1 VVELSSI
8 NRLLEIMAQLRD
20 PEKGCPWDRKQTYKT
35 IVPYTL
41 EEAYEVADAIER
53 EDFDE
58 LKSELGDLLFQ
69 VVFYSQIAKEEGR
82 FTFDDVA
89 ADIADKMYRRHP
101 HVFADANF
109 ETEEELGSA
118 WEAIKAQE
126 RDRQPDGSALA
137 GVTQGLPALMRAQK
151 LTKKASKVGFDWLNP
166 EGAFDKM
173 VEEVAEVREAWDS
186 GDRDHLAD
194 ELGDILFVMTNIIR
208 KLGFESEEI
217 MRAANNKFERRF
229 RAMEQYLAAQGHDD
243 MTQLELEQME
253 SAWQEIKK
261 VEKKNQ

>member
-1 VVELSSI
+1 MSSMD
-8 NRLLEIMAQLRD
+8 RLLEIMSQLRD
-20 PEKGCPWDRKQTYKT
+20 PQTGCPWDRKQTYKT

-53 EDFDE
+53 NDFDE

-69 VVFYSQIAKEEGR
+69 VVFYSQIASEEGR

-89 ADIADKMYRRHP
+89 AGIADKMHRRHP

-109 ETEEELGSA
+109 ETEEQLGSA

-126 RDRQPDGSALA
+126 RNEQADMSALA
-137 GVTQGLPALMRAQK
+137 GVTKGLPALMRAQK
-151 LTKKASKVGFDWLNP
+151 LTKKASRVGFDWPDP

-173 VEEVAEVREAWDS
+173 VEEVAEVREAWAS

-229 RAMEQYLAAQGHDD
+229 RAMELHLAEQGYADL
-243 MTQLELEQME
+243 TQLQLEQME
-253 SAWQEIKK
+253 AAWQAIKK
-261 VEKKNQ
+261 VEKNNP

>member
-1 VVELSSI
+1 MD
-8 NRLLEIMAQLRD
+8 RLLEIMSQLRD
-20 PEKGCPWDRKQTYKT
+20 PQTGCPWDRKQTYKT

-53 EDFDE
+53 NDFDE

-69 VVFYSQIAKEEGR
+69 VVFYSQIASEEGR

-89 ADIADKMYRRHP
+89 AGIADKMHRRHP

-109 ETEEELGSA
+109 ETEEQLGSA

-126 RDRQPDGSALA
+126 RNEQADMSALA
-137 GVTQGLPALMRAQK
+137 GVTKGLPALMRAQK
-151 LTKKASKVGFDWLNP
+151 LTKKASRVGFDWPDP

-173 VEEVAEVREAWDS
+173 VEEVAEVREAWAS

-229 RAMEQYLAAQGHDD
+229 RAMELHLAEQGHADL
-243 MTQLELEQME
+243 TQLQLEQME
-253 SAWQEIKK
+253 AAWQAIKK
-261 VEKKNQ
+261 VEKNNT

>member
-1 VVELSSI
+1 MD
-8 NRLLEIMAQLRD
+8 RLLEIMAQLRD
-20 PEKGCPWDRKQTYKT
+20 PQTGCPWDRKQTYKT

-53 EDFDE
+53 NDFDE

-69 VVFYSQIAKEEGR
+69 VVFYSQIASEEGR

-89 ADIADKMYRRHP
+89 AGIADKMHRRHP

-109 ETEEELGSA
+109 ETEEQLGSA

-126 RDRQPDGSALA
+126 RNEQADMSALA
-137 GVTQGLPALMRAQK
+137 GVTKGLPALMRAQK
-151 LTKKASKVGFDWLNP
+151 LTKKASRVGFDWPDP

-173 VEEVAEVREAWDS
+173 VEEVAEVREAWAS

-229 RAMEQYLAAQGHDD
+229 RAMELHLGEQGHADL
-243 MTQLELEQME
+243 TQLQLEQME
-253 SAWQEIKK
+253 AAWQAIKK
-261 VEKKNQ
+261 VEKNNP

>member
-1 VVELSSI
+1 MD
-8 NRLLEIMAQLRD
+8 RLLEIMSQLRD
-20 PEKGCPWDRKQTYKT
+20 PQTGCPWDRKQTYKT

-53 EDFDE
+53 NDFDE

-69 VVFYSQIAKEEGR
+69 VVFYSQIASEEGR

-89 ADIADKMYRRHP
+89 AGIADKMHRRHP

-109 ETEEELGSA
+109 ETEEQLGSA

-126 RDRQPDGSALA
+126 RNEQADMSALA
-137 GVTQGLPALMRAQK
+137 GVTKGLPALMRAQK
-151 LTKKASKVGFDWLNP
+151 LTKKASKVGFDWPDP

-173 VEEVAEVREAWDS
+173 VEEVAEVREAWAS

-229 RAMEQYLAAQGHDD
+229 RAMELHLGEQGHADL
-243 MTQLELEQME
+243 TQLQLEQME
-253 SAWQEIKK
+253 AAWQAIKK
-261 VEKKNQ
+261 VEKNNT

>member
-1 VVELSSI
+1 LSSI
-8 NRLLEIMAQLRD
+8 DRLLEIMAQLRD

-41 EEAYEVADAIER
+41 EEAYEVADVIER

-89 ADIADKMYRRHP
+89 ADIADKMHRRHP

-109 ETEEELGSA
+109 ETEEQLGSA

-126 RDRQPDGSALA
+126 RDQQPDSSALA
-137 GVTQGLPALMRAQK
+137 GVTKGLPALMRAQK
-151 LTKKASKVGFDWLNP
+151 LTKKASKVGFDWPNP

-173 VEEVAEVREAWDS
+173 VEEVAEVREAWAS

-261 VEKKNQ
+261 VEKKNV

>member
-1 VVELSSI
+1 MD
-8 NRLLEIMAQLRD
+8 RLLEIMSQLRD
-20 PEKGCPWDRKQTYKT
+20 PQTGCPWDRKQTYKT

-53 EDFDE
+53 NDFDE

-69 VVFYSQIAKEEGR
+69 VVFYSQIASEEGR

-89 ADIADKMYRRHP
+89 AGIADKMHRRHP

-109 ETEEELGSA
+109 ETEEQLGSA

-126 RDRQPDGSALA
+126 RNEQADMSALA
-137 GVTQGLPALMRAQK
+137 GVTKGLPALMRAQK
-151 LTKKASKVGFDWLNP
+151 LTKKASKVGFDWPDP

-173 VEEVAEVREAWDS
+173 VEEVAEVREAWAS

-229 RAMEQYLAAQGHDD
+229 RAMELHLAEQGYADL
-243 MTQLELEQME
+243 TQLQLEQME
-253 SAWQEIKK
+253 AAWQAIKK
-261 VEKKNQ
+261 VEKNNP

>member
-1 VVELSSI
+1 MD
-8 NRLLEIMAQLRD
+8 RLLEIMSQLRD
-20 PEKGCPWDRKQTYKT
+20 PQTGCPWDRKQTYKT

-53 EDFDE
+53 NDFDE

-69 VVFYSQIAKEEGR
+69 VVFYSQIASEEGR

-89 ADIADKMYRRHP
+89 AGIADKMHRRHP

-109 ETEEELGSA
+109 ETEEQLGSA

-126 RDRQPDGSALA
+126 RNEQADMSALA
-137 GVTQGLPALMRAQK
+137 GVTKGLPALMRAQK
-151 LTKKASKVGFDWLNP
+151 LTKKASKVGFDWPDP

-173 VEEVAEVREAWDS
+173 VEEVAEVREAWAS

-229 RAMEQYLAAQGHDD
+229 RAMELHLAEQGYADL
-243 MTQLELEQME
+243 TQLQLEQME
-253 SAWQEIKK
+253 AAWQAIKK
-261 VEKKNQ
+261 VEKNNT

>member
-1 VVELSSI
+1 VSSMD
-8 NRLLEIMAQLRD
+8 RLLEIMSQLRD
-20 PEKGCPWDRKQTYKT
+20 PQTGCPWDRKQTYKT

-53 EDFDE
+53 NDFDE

-69 VVFYSQIAKEEGR
+69 VVFYSQIASEEGR

-89 ADIADKMYRRHP
+89 AGIADKMHRRHP

-109 ETEEELGSA
+109 ETEEQLGSA

-126 RDRQPDGSALA
+126 RNEQADMSALA
-137 GVTQGLPALMRAQK
+137 GVTKGLPALMRAQK
-151 LTKKASKVGFDWLNP
+151 LTKKASKVGFDWPDP

-173 VEEVAEVREAWDS
+173 VEEVAEVREAWAS

-229 RAMEQYLAAQGHDD
+229 RAMELHLAEQGYADL
-243 MTQLELEQME
+243 TQLQLEQME
-253 SAWQEIKK
+253 AAWQAIKK
-261 VEKKNQ
+261 VEKNNP

>member
-1 VVELSSI
+1 MD
-8 NRLLEIMAQLRD
+8 RLLEIMSQLRD
-20 PEKGCPWDRKQTYKT
+20 PQTGCPWDRKQTYKT

-53 EDFDE
+53 NDFDE

-69 VVFYSQIAKEEGR
+69 VVFYSQIASEEGR

-89 ADIADKMYRRHP
+89 AGIADKMHRRHP

-109 ETEEELGSA
+109 ETEEQLGSA

-126 RDRQPDGSALA
+126 RNEQADMSALA
-137 GVTQGLPALMRAQK
+137 GVTKGLPALMRAQK
-151 LTKKASKVGFDWLNP
+151 LTKKASKVGFDWSNP

-173 VEEVAEVREAWDS
+173 VEEVAEVREAWVS

-229 RAMEQYLAAQGHDD
+229 RAMELHLAEQGHADL
-243 MTQLELEQME
+243 TQLQLEQME
-253 SAWQEIKK
+253 AAWQAIKK
-261 VEKKNQ
+261 VEKNNT

>member
-1 VVELSSI
+1 MD
-8 NRLLEIMAQLRD
+8 RLLEIMSQLRD
-20 PEKGCPWDRKQTYKT
+20 PQTGCPWDRKQTYKT

-53 EDFDE
+53 NDFDE

-69 VVFYSQIAKEEGR
+69 VVFYSQIASEEGR

-89 ADIADKMYRRHP
+89 AGIADKMHRRHP

-109 ETEEELGSA
+109 ETEEQLGSA

-126 RDRQPDGSALA
+126 RNEQADMSALA
-137 GVTQGLPALMRAQK
+137 GVTKGLPALIRAQK
-151 LTKKASKVGFDWLNP
+151 LTKKASKVGFDWPDP

-173 VEEVAEVREAWDS
+173 VEEVAEVREAWAS

-229 RAMEQYLAAQGHDD
+229 RAMELHLAEQGHADL
-243 MTQLELEQME
+243 TQLQLEQME
-253 SAWQEIKK
+253 AAWQAIKK
-261 VEKKNQ
+261 VEKNNT

>member
-1 VVELSSI
+1 VSSMD
-8 NRLLEIMAQLRD
+8 RLLEIMSQLRD
-20 PEKGCPWDRKQTYKT
+20 PQTGCPWDRKQTYKT

-53 EDFDE
+53 NDFDE

-69 VVFYSQIAKEEGR
+69 VVFYSQIASEEGR

-89 ADIADKMYRRHP
+89 AGIADKMHRRHP

-109 ETEEELGSA
+109 ETEEQLGSA

-126 RDRQPDGSALA
+126 RNEQADMSALA
-137 GVTQGLPALMRAQK
+137 GVTKGLPALMRAQK
-151 LTKKASKVGFDWLNP
+151 LTKKASRVGFDWPDP

-173 VEEVAEVREAWDS
+173 VEEVAEVREAWASD
-186 GDRDHLAD
+186 DRDHLAD

-229 RAMEQYLAAQGHDD
+229 RAMELHLAEQGHADL
-243 MTQLELEQME
+243 TQLQLEQME
-253 SAWQEIKK
+253 AAWQAIKK
-261 VEKKNQ
+261 VEKNNT